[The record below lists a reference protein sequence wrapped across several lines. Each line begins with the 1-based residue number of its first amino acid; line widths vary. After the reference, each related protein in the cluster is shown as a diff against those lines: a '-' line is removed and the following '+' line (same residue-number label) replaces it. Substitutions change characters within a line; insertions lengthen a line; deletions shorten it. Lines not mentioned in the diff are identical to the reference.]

1 MKYEGQFI
9 SCSNDLRKY
18 LDMPFEDNIEFNAI
32 STDTRSIEKGSLFI
46 AIDGPNFDG
55 NKFVDEAFDKGATA
69 VLCSDKKYKDHPD
82 KACIYVPSV
91 RNALIQIATNICDE
105 FNGKKILITGSNG
118 KTTCTFLLSNSLPNC
133 SSTIGNFN
141 NEIGL
146 PLSVM
151 QADRDSEYLVLEAG
165 AGKPGDIAILSE
177 VVKPH
182 LGLITSIAESH
193 TEFLGDIEGV
203 FKEKTSMLKDIE
215 KDGTFIIG
223 YEFEDED
230 EYENVNLFSDLF
242 EMPLCKDISI
252 KKINLDIVNLN
263 LAIFRSNEER
273 LKYFKNSTEF
283 MYSEKPLCI
292 VKFADDM
299 SSMSFDYHFDH
310 WDEGF
315 SERGFSS
322 HLIGLQ
328 NIKNIILIARCL
340 DELQKENTSDNFIEN
355 LKKTLLSAEV
365 QSFSRL
371 KHSSW
376 HRGAHLIDDS
386 YNANPASVK
395 AAIEMLSFASSDK
408 FERRILILGDML
420 ELKDPIKSHV
430 EIGNFIYDKGIDV
443 LITFGD
449 LAEKV
454 VHTVEEKAKER
465 RIVTPFKCLSYKNE
479 DEDKLKG
486 FLEDF
491 IKKDDIVIIKGS
503 RGMRM
508 ERFI

>member
-1 MKYEGQFI
+1 MQFI

-32 STDTRSIEKGSLFI
+32 STDTRSIEKDSLFI
-46 AIDGPNFDG
+46 AIKGPNFDG
-55 NKFVDEAFDKGATA
+55 NNYIDEAFNKGAVA
-69 VLCSDKKYKDHPD
+69 VLCSDEKYIDNPN
-82 KACIYVPSV
+82 KACIYVSSV
-91 RNALIQIATNICDE
+91 KDALIQIATKICDE
-105 FNGKKILITGSNG
+105 FKGKKILVTGSNG

-151 QADRDSEYLVLEAG
+151 QADRESEYLVLEAG

-177 VVKPH
+177 IVKPH
-182 LGLITSIAESH
+182 LGLITSISESH
-193 TEFLGDIEGV
+193 TEFLGDIKGV
-203 FKEKTSMLKDIE
+203 FDEKTSMLKFIQ
-215 KDGTFIIG
+215 KSGAFIIG
-223 YEFEDED
+223 AEFEE
-230 EYENVNLFSDLF
+230 EHPLYSNV
-242 EMPLCKDISI
+242 ISLLKQSSRNI
-252 KKINLDIVNLN
+252 FIDAPNLDRKLY
-263 LAIFRSNEER
+263 L
-273 LKYFKNSTEF
+273 
-283 MYSEKPLCI
+283 SEKEMIDDLNEGTSHPKKAFLRYLS
-292 VKFADDM
+292 DDM
-299 SSMSFDYHFDH
+299 SIMEFDYTYSCNPDDNVFYYF
-310 WDEGF
+310 E
-315 SERGFSS
+315 SY
-322 HLIGLQ
+322 LIGFQ
-328 NIKNIILIARCL
+328 NMKNIILVADCL
-340 DELQKENTSDNFIEN
+340 RELNYFRKNDPSDCDFLDN
-355 LKKTLLSAEV
+355 LGSLLCSSKM
-365 QSFSRL
+365 QSFNRL
-371 KHSSW
+371 EHSSW
-376 HRGAHLIDDS
+376 LNGAHLIDDS

-395 AAIEMLSFASSDK
+395 AAIEILNFASSEK

-443 LITFGD
+443 LITFGN

-454 VHTVEEKAKER
+454 AHTVEETAKER
-465 RIVTPFKCLSYKNE
+465 RIVAPIKCLSYKNE
-479 DEDKLKG
+479 DEDTLKK

>member
-1 MKYEGQFI
+1 MRFI

-46 AIDGPNFDG
+46 AIEGPNFDG
-55 NKFVDEAFDKGATA
+55 NKFIDEAFEKGAIA

-82 KACIYVPSV
+82 KACIYVSSV
-91 RNALIQIATNICDE
+91 RDALIQIATNICDE
-105 FNGKKILITGSNG
+105 FIGKKILITGSNG

-182 LGLITSIAESH
+182 LGLITSISESH
-193 TEFLGDIEGV
+193 TEFLGDIKGV
-203 FKEKTSMLKDIE
+203 FKEKTSMLKFIQ
-215 KDGTFIIG
+215 KGGAFIIG
-223 YEFEDED
+223 AEFEE
-230 EYENVNLFSDLF
+230 EHPLYSNL
-242 EMPLCKDISI
+242 ISLLKQSSYRNI
-252 KKINLDIVNLN
+252 FIDAPNLDRKLYFSQKEMINELNEGYSHPKKAFLSNL
-263 LAIFRSNEER
+263 S
-273 LKYFKNSTEF
+273 
-283 MYSEKPLCI
+283 
-292 VKFADDM
+292 DDM
-299 SSMSFDYHFDH
+299 SMMEFGYTYLRNP
-310 WDEGF
+310 DEYIF
-315 SERGFSS
+315 QYFESY
-322 HLIGLQ
+322 LIGFQ
-328 NIKNIILIARCL
+328 SMKNIILVADCL
-340 DELQKENTSDNFIEN
+340 RQLNYLSNNDPSKKNFVDN
-355 LKKTLLSAEV
+355 LGPLLCSSKM
-365 QSFSRL
+365 QSLNRL
-371 KHSSW
+371 EHSSW
-376 HRGAHLIDDS
+376 LNGAHLIDDS

-395 AAIEMLSFASSDK
+395 AAIEILSFASSKK

-430 EIGNFIYDKGIDV
+430 EIGNFVYDKGIDV

-454 VHTVEEKAKER
+454 VHTVEETAKER
-465 RIVTPFKCLSYKNE
+465 RIVSPFKCLSYKNE
-479 DEDKLKG
+479 DEDTLKT

>member
-1 MKYEGQFI
+1 MRFI

-46 AIDGPNFDG
+46 AIEGPNFDG
-55 NKFVDEAFDKGATA
+55 NKFIDEAFEKGAIA

-82 KACIYVPSV
+82 KACIYVSSV
-91 RNALIQIATNICDE
+91 RDALIQIATNICDE
-105 FNGKKILITGSNG
+105 FIGKKILITGSNG

-182 LGLITSIAESH
+182 LGLITSISESH
-193 TEFLGDIEGV
+193 TEFLGDIKGV
-203 FKEKTSMLKDIE
+203 FKEKTSMLKFIQ
-215 KDGTFIIG
+215 KGGAFIIG
-223 YEFEDED
+223 AEFEE
-230 EYENVNLFSDLF
+230 EHPLYSNLVSLLKQSYRNIFIDA
-242 EMPLCKDISI
+242 P
-252 KKINLDIVNLN
+252 NLDRKLYFSQKEMINELNEGYSHPKKAFLSNL
-263 LAIFRSNEER
+263 S
-273 LKYFKNSTEF
+273 
-283 MYSEKPLCI
+283 
-292 VKFADDM
+292 DDM
-299 SSMSFDYHFDH
+299 SMMEFGYTYLRNP
-310 WDEGF
+310 DEYIF
-315 SERGFSS
+315 QYFESY
-322 HLIGLQ
+322 LIGFQ
-328 NIKNIILIARCL
+328 SMKNIILVADCL
-340 DELQKENTSDNFIEN
+340 RQLNYLSNNDPSKKNFVDN
-355 LKKTLLSAEV
+355 LGPLLCSSKM
-365 QSFSRL
+365 QSLNRL
-371 KHSSW
+371 EHSSW
-376 HRGAHLIDDS
+376 LNGAHLIDDS

-395 AAIEMLSFASSDK
+395 AAIEILSFASSKK

-430 EIGNFIYDKGIDV
+430 EIGNFVYDKGIDV

-454 VHTVEEKAKER
+454 VHTVEETAKER
-465 RIVTPFKCLSYKNE
+465 RIVSPFKCLSYKNE
-479 DEDKLKG
+479 DEDTLKT

>member
-18 LDMPFEDNIEFNAI
+18 LDLPFEDNIYFKAI
-32 STDTRSIEKGSLFI
+32 STDTRSIEKDSLFI
-46 AIDGPNFDG
+46 AIKGPNFDG
-55 NKFVDEAFDKGATA
+55 NNYIDIAFEKGAVA
-69 VLCSDKKYKDHPD
+69 VLCSDKKYKDHPN
-82 KACIYVPSV
+82 KACIYVSSV
-91 RNALIQIATNICDE
+91 KDALIQIATNICDE
-105 FNGKKILITGSNG
+105 FKGKKILVTGSNG

-151 QADRDSEYLVLEAG
+151 QADKNSEYLVLEAG

-182 LGLITSIAESH
+182 LGLITSISESH
-193 TEFLGDIEGV
+193 TEFLGDIKGV
-203 FKEKTSMLKDIE
+203 FNEKTSMLKFIQ
-215 KDGTFIIG
+215 KGGAFIIG
-223 YEFEDED
+223 AEFEE
-230 EYENVNLFSDLF
+230 EHPLYSNL
-242 EMPLCKDISI
+242 ISLLKQSSYRNI
-252 KKINLDIVNLN
+252 FIDAPNLDRKLYLSQKEMIDELNEGISHPKKAFLRNL
-263 LAIFRSNEER
+263 S
-273 LKYFKNSTEF
+273 
-283 MYSEKPLCI
+283 
-292 VKFADDM
+292 DDM
-299 SSMSFDYHFDH
+299 STMEFDYTYL
-310 WDEGF
+310 WNPDEYIF
-315 SERGFSS
+315 QYFESY
-322 HLIGLQ
+322 LIGFQ
-328 NIKNIILIARCL
+328 NMKNIILVADCL
-340 DELQKENTSDNFIEN
+340 RQLNYLSNNDPSKKNFVDN
-355 LKKTLLSAEV
+355 LGPLLCSSKM
-365 QSFSRL
+365 QSFNRL
-371 KHSSW
+371 EHSSW
-376 HRGAHLIDDS
+376 LNGAHLIDDS

-395 AAIEMLSFASSDK
+395 AAIEILSFASSKK

-430 EIGNFIYDKGIDV
+430 EIGNFIYHKGIDV

-454 VHTVEEKAKER
+454 AQTVEEISEER

-479 DEDKLKG
+479 DEDTLKN

>member
-1 MKYEGQFI
+1 MQFI

-32 STDTRSIEKGSLFI
+32 STDTRSIEKDSLFI
-46 AIDGPNFDG
+46 AIKGPNFNG
-55 NKFVDEAFDKGATA
+55 NNYIDEAFNKGAVV
-69 VLCSDKKYKDHPD
+69 VLCSDERYKDNPN
-82 KACIYVPSV
+82 KACIYVSSV
-91 RNALIQIATNICDE
+91 KDALIQIATNICDE
-105 FNGKKILITGSNG
+105 FKGKKILVTGSNG

-146 PLSVM
+146 PLSVI
-151 QADRDSEYLVLEAG
+151 QADRESEYLVLEAG
-165 AGKPGDIAILSE
+165 AGKPGDIAILSQ

-182 LGLITSIAESH
+182 LGLITSISESH
-193 TEFLGDIEGV
+193 TEFLGDIKGV
-203 FKEKTSMLKDIE
+203 FNEKTSMFKFIQN
-215 KDGTFIIG
+215 GGAFIIG
-223 YEFEDED
+223 AEFEEEHPLYSNLISLLKQSRYDED
-230 EYENVNLFSDLF
+230 PNNR
-242 EMPLCKDISI
+242 DIFVDAP
-252 KKINLDIVNLN
+252 NLDRKLYLSQKEMIDDLNDGIYHSKRALLRNL
-263 LAIFRSNEER
+263 S
-273 LKYFKNSTEF
+273 
-283 MYSEKPLCI
+283 
-292 VKFADDM
+292 DDM
-299 SSMSFDYHFDH
+299 SMMEFDFTYL
-310 WDEGF
+310 WNQDEYVF
-315 SERGFSS
+315 EHLQSY
-322 HLIGLQ
+322 LIGFQ
-328 NIKNIILIARCL
+328 NMKNIILVADCL
-340 DELQKENTSDNFIEN
+340 RELNNLRNNYSSDSNFLNN
-355 LKKTLLSAEV
+355 LRRLLCSPKM
-365 QSFSRL
+365 QSFNRL

-376 HRGAHLIDDS
+376 LNGAHLIDDS

-395 AAIEMLSFASSDK
+395 AAIEILSFASKK

-420 ELKDPIKSHV
+420 ELNDPIKSHV

-454 VHTVEEKAKER
+454 VHTVEEIAKDR

-479 DEDKLKG
+479 DEDTLKS

>member
-1 MKYEGQFI
+1 MQFI

-32 STDTRSIEKGSLFI
+32 STDTRSIEKDSLFI

-55 NKFVDEAFDKGATA
+55 NNYIDEAFNKGAVV
-69 VLCSDKKYKDHPD
+69 VLCSDERYKDSLN
-82 KACIYVPSV
+82 KACIYVSSV
-91 RNALIQIATNICDE
+91 KDALIQIATNICDE
-105 FNGKKILITGSNG
+105 FKGKKILVTGSNG

-151 QADRDSEYLVLEAG
+151 QADSESEYLVLEAG
-165 AGKPGDIAILSE
+165 AGKPGDIAILSQ

-203 FKEKTSMLKDIE
+203 FKEKTSMLKNIE

-223 YEFEDED
+223 YEFEDEYD
-230 EYENVNLFSDLF
+230 YENEDLFSVLS
-242 EMPLCKDISI
+242 EKDISI

-273 LKYFKNSTEF
+273 LKCSEEF
-283 MYSEKPLCI
+283 IFLEKPLCI
-292 VKFADDM
+292 VKFSDDM

-322 HLIGLQ
+322 YLIGLQ

-340 DELQKENTSDNFIEN
+340 DVLQKGNTSDNFIEN
-355 LKKTLLSAEV
+355 LRKTLLSAEV
-365 QSFSRL
+365 KSFSRL
-371 KHSSW
+371 KHSIW
-376 HRGAHLIDDS
+376 HSGAHLIDDS

-395 AAIEMLSFASSDK
+395 AAIEMLSFASSDM

-454 VHTVEEKAKER
+454 AHAVEEIAKER
-465 RIVTPFKCLSYKNE
+465 KIVTPFKCLSYKNE
-479 DEDKLKG
+479 DEDTLRK

>member
-1 MKYEGQFI
+1 MQFI

-18 LDMPFEDNIEFNAI
+18 LGMPFEDNIEFNAI
-32 STDTRSIEKGSLFI
+32 STDTRSIEKVSLFI

-55 NKFVDEAFDKGATA
+55 NNYIDEAFNKGAVA
-69 VLCSDKKYKDHPD
+69 VLCSDEKYKDNPN
-82 KACIYVPSV
+82 KACIYVSSV
-91 RNALIQIATNICDE
+91 KDALIQIATNICDE
-105 FNGKKILITGSNG
+105 FKGKKILVTGSNG

-151 QADRDSEYLVLEAG
+151 KADRESEYLVLEAG

-177 VVKPH
+177 IVKPH
-182 LGLITSIAESH
+182 LGLITSISESH
-193 TEFLGDIEGV
+193 TEFLGDIKGV
-203 FKEKTSMLKDIE
+203 FDEKTSMLKFIQ
-215 KDGTFIIG
+215 KGGAFIIG
-223 YEFEDED
+223 AEFEE
-230 EYENVNLFSDLF
+230 EHPLYSNL
-242 EMPLCKDISI
+242 ISLLKQSSYRNI
-252 KKINLDIVNLN
+252 FIDAPNLDRKFYL
-263 LAIFRSNEER
+263 
-273 LKYFKNSTEF
+273 
-283 MYSEKPLCI
+283 SEKEMIDDLNEGTSNL
-292 VKFADDM
+292 KKAFLRNLSDDM
-299 SSMSFDYHFDH
+299 SMMEFDYTYSCNPDDNIFYYF
-310 WDEGF
+310 ETY
-315 SERGFSS
+315 
-322 HLIGLQ
+322 LIGFQ
-328 NIKNIILIARCL
+328 NMKNIILVADCL
-340 DELQKENTSDNFIEN
+340 RELNYLRNNDPSDSDFLDN
-355 LKKTLLSAEV
+355 LGSLLCSSKM
-365 QSFSRL
+365 QSFNRL
-371 KHSSW
+371 EHSSW
-376 HRGAHLIDDS
+376 LNGAHLIDDS

-395 AAIEMLSFASSDK
+395 AAIEILNFASSEK

-443 LITFGD
+443 LITFGN

-454 VHTVEEKAKER
+454 AHTVEETSKER
-465 RIVTPFKCLSYKNE
+465 RIVAPFKCLSYKNE
-479 DEDKLKG
+479 DEDTLKN

>member
-1 MKYEGQFI
+1 MQFI

-32 STDTRSIEKGSLFI
+32 STDTRSIEKDSLFI
-46 AIDGPNFDG
+46 AIKGPNFDG
-55 NKFVDEAFDKGATA
+55 NNYIDEAFNKGAVA
-69 VLCSDKKYKDHPD
+69 VLCSDEKYKDNPN

-91 RNALIQIATNICDE
+91 RDALIQIATNICDE
-105 FNGKKILITGSNG
+105 FKGKKILVTGSNG

-151 QADRDSEYLVLEAG
+151 QADRESEYLVLEAG
-165 AGKPGDIAILSE
+165 AGKPGDIAILSQ

-182 LGLITSIAESH
+182 LGLITSISESH
-193 TEFLGDIEGV
+193 TEFLGDIKGV
-203 FKEKTSMLKDIE
+203 FNEKTSMFKFIQN
-215 KDGTFIIG
+215 GGAFIIG
-223 YEFEDED
+223 AEFEEEHPLYSNLISLLKQSRYDED
-230 EYENVNLFSDLF
+230 PNNR
-242 EMPLCKDISI
+242 DIFVDAP
-252 KKINLDIVNLN
+252 NLDIKLYLSQKEMIDDFNDGIYHPRKALLRNL
-263 LAIFRSNEER
+263 S
-273 LKYFKNSTEF
+273 
-283 MYSEKPLCI
+283 
-292 VKFADDM
+292 DDM
-299 SSMSFDYHFDH
+299 SMMEFDFTYL
-310 WDEGF
+310 WNQDEYVF
-315 SERGFSS
+315 EYFQSY
-322 HLIGLQ
+322 LIGFQ
-328 NIKNIILIARCL
+328 NMKNIILVAHCL
-340 DELQKENTSDNFIEN
+340 RELNNLRNDYSSDSDFLNN
-355 LKKTLLSAEV
+355 LRPLLCSSKM
-365 QSFSRL
+365 QSFNRL
-371 KHSSW
+371 EHSSW
-376 HRGAHLIDDS
+376 LNGAHLIDDS

-395 AAIEMLSFASSDK
+395 AAIEILSLASSKK

-420 ELKDPIKSHV
+420 ELNDPIKSHV

-454 VHTVEEKAKER
+454 VHTVEETAKER

-479 DEDKLKG
+479 DENKLKG

>member
-1 MKYEGQFI
+1 MRFI

-46 AIDGPNFDG
+46 AIEGPNFDG
-55 NKFVDEAFDKGATA
+55 NKFIDEAFEKGAIA

-82 KACIYVPSV
+82 KACIYVSSV
-91 RNALIQIATNICDE
+91 RDALIQIATNICDE
-105 FNGKKILITGSNG
+105 FIGKKILITGSNG

-182 LGLITSIAESH
+182 LGLITSISESH
-193 TEFLGDIEGV
+193 TEFLGDIKGV
-203 FKEKTSMLKDIE
+203 FNEKTSMLKFIQ
-215 KDGTFIIG
+215 KGGAFIIG
-223 YEFEDED
+223 AEFEE
-230 EYENVNLFSDLF
+230 EHPLYSNL
-242 EMPLCKDISI
+242 ISLLKQSYRNI
-252 KKINLDIVNLN
+252 FIDAPNLDRKLYFSQKEMINELNEGYSHPKKAFLSNL
-263 LAIFRSNEER
+263 S
-273 LKYFKNSTEF
+273 
-283 MYSEKPLCI
+283 
-292 VKFADDM
+292 DDM
-299 SSMSFDYHFDH
+299 SMMEFGYTYLRNP
-310 WDEGF
+310 DEYIF
-315 SERGFSS
+315 QYFESY
-322 HLIGLQ
+322 LIGFQ
-328 NIKNIILIARCL
+328 SMKNIILVADCL
-340 DELQKENTSDNFIEN
+340 RQLNYLSNNDPSKKNFVDN
-355 LKKTLLSAEV
+355 LGPLLCSSKM
-365 QSFSRL
+365 QSFNRL
-371 KHSSW
+371 EHSSW
-376 HRGAHLIDDS
+376 LNGAHLIDDS

-395 AAIEMLSFASSDK
+395 AAIEILSFASSKK

-430 EIGNFIYDKGIDV
+430 EIGNFVYDKGIDV

-454 VHTVEEKAKER
+454 VHTVEETAKER
-465 RIVTPFKCLSYKNE
+465 RIVSPFKCLSYKNE
-479 DEDKLKG
+479 DEDTLKT

>member
-1 MKYEGQFI
+1 MQFI

-32 STDTRSIEKGSLFI
+32 STDTRSIEKDSLFI
-46 AIDGPNFDG
+46 AIKGPNFNG
-55 NKFVDEAFDKGATA
+55 NNYIDEAFKKGAVV
-69 VLCSDKKYKDHPD
+69 VLCSDEKYKDNPN
-82 KACIYVPSV
+82 KACIYVSSV
-91 RNALIQIATNICDE
+91 KDALIQIATNICDE
-105 FNGKKILITGSNG
+105 FKGKKILVTGSNG
-118 KTTCTFLLSNSLPNC
+118 KTTCTFLISNSLPNC

-151 QADRDSEYLVLEAG
+151 QADRESEYLVLEAG
-165 AGKPGDIAILSE
+165 AGKPGDIAILSQ

-182 LGLITSIAESH
+182 LGLITSISESH
-193 TEFLGDIEGV
+193 TEFLGDIKGV
-203 FKEKTSMLKDIE
+203 FNEKTSMFKFIQN
-215 KDGTFIIG
+215 GGAFIIG
-223 YEFEDED
+223 AEFEEEHPLYSNLISLLKQSRYDED
-230 EYENVNLFSDLF
+230 PNNR
-242 EMPLCKDISI
+242 DIFVDAP
-252 KKINLDIVNLN
+252 NLDRRLYLSQKEMIDDFNDGINHSKRALLRNL
-263 LAIFRSNEER
+263 S
-273 LKYFKNSTEF
+273 
-283 MYSEKPLCI
+283 
-292 VKFADDM
+292 DDM
-299 SSMSFDYHFDH
+299 SMMEFDFTYLCNQDEYVFDH
-310 WDEGF
+310 LQ
-315 SERGFSS
+315 SY
-322 HLIGLQ
+322 LIGFQ
-328 NIKNIILIARCL
+328 NMKNIILVANCL
-340 DELQKENTSDNFIEN
+340 RELNNLRNNYSSDSDFLNN
-355 LKKTLLSAEV
+355 LRPLLCSPKM
-365 QSFSRL
+365 QSFNRL

-376 HRGAHLIDDS
+376 LNGAHLIDDS

-395 AAIEMLSFASSDK
+395 AAIEILSFASKK

-420 ELKDPIKSHV
+420 ELNDPIKSHV

-454 VHTVEEKAKER
+454 VHTVEEIAKDR

-479 DEDKLKG
+479 EEDKLKS

>member
-1 MKYEGQFI
+1 MQFI

-32 STDTRSIEKGSLFI
+32 STDTRSIEKDSLFI
-46 AIDGPNFDG
+46 AIKGPNFDG
-55 NKFVDEAFDKGATA
+55 NNYIDEAFNKGAAA
-69 VLCSDKKYKDHPD
+69 VLCSDEKYKDNPN
-82 KACIYVPSV
+82 KACIYVSSV
-91 RNALIQIATNICDE
+91 KDALIQVATNICDE
-105 FNGKKILITGSNG
+105 FKGKKILITGSNG

-151 QADRDSEYLVLEAG
+151 QADRESEYLVLEAG
-165 AGKPGDIAILSE
+165 AGKPGDIAILSQ

-182 LGLITSIAESH
+182 LGLITSISESH

-203 FKEKTSMLKDIE
+203 FKEKTSMLKNIE

-223 YEFEDED
+223 YEFENEDED
-230 EYENVNLFSDLF
+230 KNGNLFSDF
-242 EMPLCKDISI
+242 SEKDISI
-252 KKINLDIVNLN
+252 KKINLEIVNLN

-292 VKFADDM
+292 IKFADDM

-322 HLIGLQ
+322 RLIGLQ

-355 LKKTLLSAEV
+355 LRKTLLSTEV

-376 HRGAHLIDDS
+376 HSGAYLIDDS

-420 ELKDPIKSHV
+420 ELKNPIKSHV

-454 VHTVEEKAKER
+454 AHTVEETAKER
-465 RIVTPFKCLSYKNE
+465 RIVTPLKCLSYKNE
-479 DEDKLKG
+479 DEDTLRNL
-486 FLEDF
+486 LEDF

>member
-1 MKYEGQFI
+1 MQFI

-18 LDMPFEDNIEFNAI
+18 LDMSFEDNIEFNAI
-32 STDTRSIEKGSLFI
+32 STDTRSIEKDSLFI
-46 AIDGPNFDG
+46 AIKGPNFNG
-55 NKFVDEAFDKGATA
+55 NNYIDEAFNKGAVV
-69 VLCSDKKYKDHPD
+69 VLCSDERYKDNPN
-82 KACIYVPSV
+82 KACIYVSSV
-91 RNALIQIATNICDE
+91 KDALIQIATNICDE
-105 FNGKKILITGSNG
+105 FKGKKILVTGSNG

-151 QADRDSEYLVLEAG
+151 QADRESEYLVLEAG

-182 LGLITSIAESH
+182 LGLITSISESH
-193 TEFLGDIEGV
+193 TEFLGDIKGV
-203 FKEKTSMLKDIE
+203 FNEKTSMFKFIQN
-215 KDGTFIIG
+215 GGAFIIG
-223 YEFEDED
+223 AEFEEEHPLYSNLISLLKQSRYDED
-230 EYENVNLFSDLF
+230 PNNR
-242 EMPLCKDISI
+242 DIFVDAP
-252 KKINLDIVNLN
+252 NLDRKLYLSQKEMIDDFNDGINHSKRALLRNL
-263 LAIFRSNEER
+263 S
-273 LKYFKNSTEF
+273 
-283 MYSEKPLCI
+283 
-292 VKFADDM
+292 DDM
-299 SSMSFDYHFDH
+299 SMMEFDFTYL
-310 WDEGF
+310 WNQDEYVF
-315 SERGFSS
+315 EHLQSY
-322 HLIGLQ
+322 LIGFQ
-328 NIKNIILIARCL
+328 NMKNIILVANCL
-340 DELQKENTSDNFIEN
+340 RELNNLRNNYSSDSNFLNN
-355 LKKTLLSAEV
+355 LRPLLCSPKM
-365 QSFSRL
+365 QSFNRL

-376 HRGAHLIDDS
+376 LNGAHLIDDS

-395 AAIEMLSFASSDK
+395 AAIEILSFASKK

-420 ELKDPIKSHV
+420 ELNDPIKSHV

-454 VHTVEEKAKER
+454 VHTVEEIAKDR

-479 DEDKLKG
+479 EEDTLKS

>member
-1 MKYEGQFI
+1 MQFI

-32 STDTRSIEKGSLFI
+32 STDTRSIEKDSLFI
-46 AIDGPNFDG
+46 AIKGPNFNG
-55 NKFVDEAFDKGATA
+55 NNYIDEAFKKGAVV
-69 VLCSDKKYKDHPD
+69 VLCSDEKYKDNPN
-82 KACIYVPSV
+82 KACIYVSSV
-91 RNALIQIATNICDE
+91 KDALIQIATNICDE
-105 FNGKKILITGSNG
+105 FKGKKILVTGSNG
-118 KTTCTFLLSNSLPNC
+118 KTTCTFLISNSLPNC

-151 QADRDSEYLVLEAG
+151 QADRESEYLVLEAG
-165 AGKPGDIAILSE
+165 AGKPGDIAILSQ

-182 LGLITSIAESH
+182 LGLITSISESH
-193 TEFLGDIEGV
+193 TEFLGDIKGV
-203 FKEKTSMLKDIE
+203 FNEKTSMFKFIQN
-215 KDGTFIIG
+215 GGAFIIG
-223 YEFEDED
+223 AEFEEEHPLYSNLISLLKQSRYDED
-230 EYENVNLFSDLF
+230 PNNR
-242 EMPLCKDISI
+242 DIFVDAP
-252 KKINLDIVNLN
+252 NLDRKLYLSQKEMIDDFNDGINHSKRALLRNL
-263 LAIFRSNEER
+263 S
-273 LKYFKNSTEF
+273 
-283 MYSEKPLCI
+283 
-292 VKFADDM
+292 DDM
-299 SSMSFDYHFDH
+299 SMMEFDFTYLWNQDEYVFDH
-310 WDEGF
+310 LQ
-315 SERGFSS
+315 SY
-322 HLIGLQ
+322 LIGFQ
-328 NIKNIILIARCL
+328 NMKNIILVANCL
-340 DELQKENTSDNFIEN
+340 RELNNLRNNYSSDSDFLNN
-355 LKKTLLSAEV
+355 LRPLLCSPKM
-365 QSFSRL
+365 QSFNRL

-376 HRGAHLIDDS
+376 LNGAHLIDDS

-395 AAIEMLSFASSDK
+395 AAIEILSFASKK

-420 ELKDPIKSHV
+420 ELNDPIKSHV

-454 VHTVEEKAKER
+454 VHTVEEIAKDR

-479 DEDKLKG
+479 EEDKLKS

>member
-1 MKYEGQFI
+1 MRFI

-46 AIDGPNFDG
+46 AIEGPNFDG
-55 NKFVDEAFDKGATA
+55 NKFIDEAFEKGAIA

-82 KACIYVPSV
+82 KACIYVSSV
-91 RNALIQIATNICDE
+91 RDALIQIATNICDE
-105 FNGKKILITGSNG
+105 FIGKKILITGSNG

-182 LGLITSIAESH
+182 LGLITSISESH
-193 TEFLGDIEGV
+193 TEFLGDIKGV
-203 FKEKTSMLKDIE
+203 FKEKTSMLKFIQ
-215 KDGTFIIG
+215 KGGAFIIG
-223 YEFEDED
+223 AEFEE
-230 EYENVNLFSDLF
+230 EHPLYSNL
-242 EMPLCKDISI
+242 ISLLKQSYRNI
-252 KKINLDIVNLN
+252 FIDAPNLDRKLYFSQKEMINELNEGYSHPKKAFLSNL
-263 LAIFRSNEER
+263 S
-273 LKYFKNSTEF
+273 
-283 MYSEKPLCI
+283 
-292 VKFADDM
+292 DDM
-299 SSMSFDYHFDH
+299 SMMEFGYTYLRNP
-310 WDEGF
+310 DEYIF
-315 SERGFSS
+315 QYFESY
-322 HLIGLQ
+322 LIGFQ
-328 NIKNIILIARCL
+328 SMKNIILVADCL
-340 DELQKENTSDNFIEN
+340 RQLNYLSNNDPSKKNFVDN
-355 LKKTLLSAEV
+355 LGPLLCSSKM
-365 QSFSRL
+365 QSLNRL
-371 KHSSW
+371 EHSSW
-376 HRGAHLIDDS
+376 LNGAHLIDDS

-395 AAIEMLSFASSDK
+395 AAIEILSFASSKK

-430 EIGNFIYDKGIDV
+430 EIGNFVYDKGIDV

-454 VHTVEEKAKER
+454 VHTVEETAKER
-465 RIVTPFKCLSYKNE
+465 RIVSPFKCLSYKNE
-479 DEDKLKG
+479 DEDTLKT

>member
-1 MKYEGQFI
+1 MRFI

-46 AIDGPNFDG
+46 AIEGPNFDG
-55 NKFVDEAFDKGATA
+55 NKFIDEAFEKGAIA

-82 KACIYVPSV
+82 KACIYVSSV
-91 RNALIQIATNICDE
+91 RDALIQIATNICDE
-105 FNGKKILITGSNG
+105 FIGKKILITGSNG

-182 LGLITSIAESH
+182 LGLITSISESH
-193 TEFLGDIEGV
+193 TEFLGDIKGV
-203 FKEKTSMLKDIE
+203 FNEKTSMLKFIQ
-215 KDGTFIIG
+215 KGGAFIIG
-223 YEFEDED
+223 AEFEE
-230 EYENVNLFSDLF
+230 EHPLYSNL
-242 EMPLCKDISI
+242 ISLLKQSYRNI
-252 KKINLDIVNLN
+252 FIDAPNLDRKLYFSQKEMINELNEGYSHPKKAFLSNL
-263 LAIFRSNEER
+263 S
-273 LKYFKNSTEF
+273 
-283 MYSEKPLCI
+283 
-292 VKFADDM
+292 DDM
-299 SSMSFDYHFDH
+299 SMMEFGYTYLRNP
-310 WDEGF
+310 DEYIF
-315 SERGFSS
+315 QYFESY
-322 HLIGLQ
+322 LIGFQ
-328 NIKNIILIARCL
+328 SMKNIILVADCL
-340 DELQKENTSDNFIEN
+340 RQLNYLSNNDPSKKNFVDN
-355 LKKTLLSAEV
+355 LGPLLCSSKM
-365 QSFSRL
+365 QSLNRL
-371 KHSSW
+371 EHSSW
-376 HRGAHLIDDS
+376 LNGAHLIDDS

-395 AAIEMLSFASSDK
+395 AAIEILSFASSKK

-430 EIGNFIYDKGIDV
+430 EIGNFVYDKGIDV

-454 VHTVEEKAKER
+454 VHTVEETAKER
-465 RIVTPFKCLSYKNE
+465 RIVSPFKCLSYKNE
-479 DEDKLKG
+479 DEDTLKT

>member
-1 MKYEGQFI
+1 MQFI

-32 STDTRSIEKGSLFI
+32 STDTRSIEKDSLFI
-46 AIDGPNFDG
+46 AIKGPNFNG
-55 NKFVDEAFDKGATA
+55 NNYIDEAFKKGAVV
-69 VLCSDKKYKDHPD
+69 VLCSDEKYKDNPN
-82 KACIYVPSV
+82 KACIYVSSV
-91 RNALIQIATNICDE
+91 KDALIQIATNICDE
-105 FNGKKILITGSNG
+105 FKGKKILVTGSNG
-118 KTTCTFLLSNSLPNC
+118 KTTCTFLISNSLPNC

-151 QADRDSEYLVLEAG
+151 QADRESEYLVLEAG
-165 AGKPGDIAILSE
+165 AGKPGDIAILSQ

-182 LGLITSIAESH
+182 LGLITSISESH
-193 TEFLGDIEGV
+193 TEFLGDIKGV
-203 FKEKTSMLKDIE
+203 FNEKTSMFKFIQN
-215 KDGTFIIG
+215 GGAFIIG
-223 YEFEDED
+223 AEFEEEHPLYSNLISLLKQSRYDED
-230 EYENVNLFSDLF
+230 PNNR
-242 EMPLCKDISI
+242 DIFVDAP
-252 KKINLDIVNLN
+252 NLDRRLYLSQKEMIDDFNDGINHSKRALLRNL
-263 LAIFRSNEER
+263 S
-273 LKYFKNSTEF
+273 
-283 MYSEKPLCI
+283 
-292 VKFADDM
+292 DDM
-299 SSMSFDYHFDH
+299 SMMEFDFTYLWNQDEYVFDH
-310 WDEGF
+310 LQ
-315 SERGFSS
+315 SY
-322 HLIGLQ
+322 LIGFQ
-328 NIKNIILIARCL
+328 NMKNIILVANCL
-340 DELQKENTSDNFIEN
+340 RELNNLRNNYSSDSDFLNN
-355 LKKTLLSAEV
+355 LRPLLCSPKM
-365 QSFSRL
+365 QSFNRL

-376 HRGAHLIDDS
+376 LNGAHLIDDS

-395 AAIEMLSFASSDK
+395 AAIEILSFASKK

-420 ELKDPIKSHV
+420 ELNDPIKSHV

-454 VHTVEEKAKER
+454 VHTVEEIAKDR

-479 DEDKLKG
+479 EEDKLKS

>member
-1 MKYEGQFI
+1 MQFI

-32 STDTRSIEKGSLFI
+32 STDTRSIEKDSLFI
-46 AIDGPNFDG
+46 AIKGPNFDG
-55 NKFVDEAFDKGATA
+55 NNYIDEAFNKGAAA
-69 VLCSDKKYKDHPD
+69 VLCSDEKYKDNPN
-82 KACIYVPSV
+82 KACIYVSSV
-91 RNALIQIATNICDE
+91 KDALIQVATNICDE
-105 FNGKKILITGSNG
+105 FKGKKILVTGSNG

-151 QADRDSEYLVLEAG
+151 QADRESEYLVLEAG
-165 AGKPGDIAILSE
+165 AGKPGDIAILSQ

-182 LGLITSIAESH
+182 LGLITSISESH

-203 FKEKTSMLKDIE
+203 FKEKTSMLKNIE

-223 YEFEDED
+223 YEFENEDED
-230 EYENVNLFSDLF
+230 KNENLFSDF
-242 EMPLCKDISI
+242 SEKDISI

-273 LKYFKNSTEF
+273 LKYFKDSMMC

-292 VKFADDM
+292 VKFSDDM

-322 HLIGLQ
+322 RLIGLQ

-355 LKKTLLSAEV
+355 LRKTLLSTEV

-376 HRGAHLIDDS
+376 HSGAYLIDDS

-420 ELKDPIKSHV
+420 ELKNPIKSHV

-454 VHTVEEKAKER
+454 AHTVEETAKKR
-465 RIVTPFKCLSYKNE
+465 GIVTPLKCLSYKNE
-479 DEDKLKG
+479 DEDTLRNL
-486 FLEDF
+486 LEDF

>member
-1 MKYEGQFI
+1 MQFI

-32 STDTRSIEKGSLFI
+32 STDTRSIEKDSLFI

-55 NKFVDEAFDKGATA
+55 NNYIDEAFNKGAVA
-69 VLCSDKKYKDHPD
+69 VLCSDEKYKDNPN
-82 KACIYVPSV
+82 KACIYVSSV
-91 RNALIQIATNICDE
+91 KDALIQIATNICDE
-105 FNGKKILITGSNG
+105 FKGKKILVTGSNG
-118 KTTCTFLLSNSLPNC
+118 KTTCTFLISNSLPNC

-151 QADRDSEYLVLEAG
+151 QADRESEYLVLEAG
-165 AGKPGDIAILSE
+165 AGKPGDIAILSQ

-182 LGLITSIAESH
+182 LGLITSISESH
-193 TEFLGDIEGV
+193 TEFLGDIKGV
-203 FKEKTSMLKDIE
+203 FNEKTSIFKFIQN
-215 KDGTFIIG
+215 GGAFIIG
-223 YEFEDED
+223 AEFEEEHPLYSNLISLLKQSRYDED
-230 EYENVNLFSDLF
+230 PNNR
-242 EMPLCKDISI
+242 DIFVDAP
-252 KKINLDIVNLN
+252 NLDRKLYLSQKEMIDDFNDGINHSKRALLRNL
-263 LAIFRSNEER
+263 S
-273 LKYFKNSTEF
+273 
-283 MYSEKPLCI
+283 
-292 VKFADDM
+292 DDM
-299 SSMSFDYHFDH
+299 SMMEFDFTYLWNQDEYVFDH
-310 WDEGF
+310 LQ
-315 SERGFSS
+315 SY
-322 HLIGLQ
+322 LIGFQ
-328 NIKNIILIARCL
+328 NMKNIILVANCL
-340 DELQKENTSDNFIEN
+340 RELNYLRNNYSSDSDFLNN
-355 LKKTLLSAEV
+355 LRPFLCSPKM
-365 QSFSRL
+365 QSFNRL

-376 HRGAHLIDDS
+376 LNGAHLIDDS

-395 AAIEMLSFASSDK
+395 AAIEILSFASKK

-420 ELKDPIKSHV
+420 ELNDPIKSHV

-454 VHTVEEKAKER
+454 VHTVEEIAKDR

-479 DEDKLKG
+479 EEDKLKS

>member
-1 MKYEGQFI
+1 MQFI

-18 LDMPFEDNIEFNAI
+18 LDIPFEDNIEFNAI
-32 STDTRSIEKGSLFI
+32 STDTRSIEKDSLFI

-55 NKFVDEAFDKGATA
+55 NKFVDEAFDKGATT
-69 VLCSDKKYKDHPD
+69 VLCSDKKYKDNPN

-91 RNALIQIATNICDE
+91 RDALIQIATNICDE
-105 FNGKKILITGSNG
+105 FKGKKILVTGSNG

-151 QADRDSEYLVLEAG
+151 QADRESEYLVLEAG

-182 LGLITSIAESH
+182 LGLITSISESH
-193 TEFLGDIEGV
+193 TEFLGDIKGV
-203 FKEKTSMLKDIE
+203 FNEKTSMFKFIQN
-215 KDGTFIIG
+215 GGAFIIG
-223 YEFEDED
+223 AEFEEEHPLYSNLISLLKQSRYDED
-230 EYENVNLFSDLF
+230 PNNR
-242 EMPLCKDISI
+242 DIFVDAP
-252 KKINLDIVNLN
+252 NLDRKLYLSQKEMIDDFNDGINHSKRALLRNL
-263 LAIFRSNEER
+263 S
-273 LKYFKNSTEF
+273 
-283 MYSEKPLCI
+283 
-292 VKFADDM
+292 DDM
-299 SSMSFDYHFDH
+299 SMMEFDFSYL
-310 WDEGF
+310 WNQDEYVF
-315 SERGFSS
+315 EHLQSY
-322 HLIGLQ
+322 LIGFQ

-376 HRGAHLIDDS
+376 HSGAHLIDDS

-395 AAIEMLSFASSDK
+395 AAIEILSLAPSKK

-420 ELKDPIKSHV
+420 ELNDPIKSHF

-454 VHTVEEKAKER
+454 VHTVEETAKER
-465 RIVTPFKCLSYKNE
+465 RIVTPFKCLSYKKE
-479 DEDKLKG
+479 DENKLKG

-508 ERFI
+508 ERFINV